1 MNHSVAAA
9 AVVSPAPIAPSIPIS
24 TPTPAVLDG
33 SRATSPAARPG
44 HGSPRHGQDPA
55 ESGDTSSTQTI
66 VHSSAASSYEEQDEG
81 LTLTH

>member
-55 ESGDTSSTQTI
+55 ESGDTTQTI
-66 VHSSAASSYEEQDEG
+66 VHSSAATSSYNEEDG
-81 LTLTH
+81 LSLNT